1 MDIND
6 IYDEWYITNYIF
18 GYKNSELDFIQ
29 DYDYINSSQI
39 IENDEINYDTHDTQL
54 MENNE
59 INDDSPSPSTSP
71 QLIENYE
78 INENIY
84 SSRIIKTVWPIK
96 ILNLNTREINKYI
109 KNNNLTHIKIQQLKK
124 ERRRLFNRIYARTSR
139 EKKKDA

>member
-29 DYDYINSSQI
+29 DYDYDYTNSSQI
-39 IENDEINYDTHDTQL
+39 IENDEINYDTHET
-54 MENNE
+54 
-59 INDDSPSPSTSP
+59 
-71 QLIENYE
+71 QLIENNDE
-78 INENIY
+78 INEDIHSPQLMEKCKINENIY
-84 SSRIIKTVWPIK
+84 SSRSIKTVWPIK

-109 KNNNLTHIKIQQLKK
+109 KNNNLTNIKIQQLKK
-124 ERRRLFNRIYARTSR
+124 ERRRLFNRIYARNSR